1 MRDNWQT
8 VRLGDLC
15 TIKGRIGFRG
25 YTRQD
30 LVEKGEGAITL
41 SPSNIVDDKLNLDK
55 CQYISWFKYDESPE
69 IMIFEGDIIYAKT
82 ASIGKVAL
90 VKDLPEKATINPQ
103 FVVFK
108 NIKCNRSFLYYAV
121 RSHGFKEQVSLI
133 TNGVAIPTV
142 SQSNLEKLHIKLP
155 SVSEQQRI
163 VDELDLLT
171 GIIDKKNAQLRDL
184 DALAQSIFYEMFG
197 DPITNEK
204 GWPIKNVGE
213 FADVTDYVANGSF
226 ATLRKNVS
234 YKSEPDYAILVRLAD
249 FSNAFDRRKFVYVD
263 KHAYDFL
270 AKSKLFGGEIIMS
283 NVGSVG
289 KSFICPDLGQPMS
302 LAPNSIV
309 IKTPNNIYSYACF
322 QMPSFQLAIKGIT
335 SQTALPKFNKTEFKK
350 IKVICPPAEMQ
361 TRYEVRWKA
370 IQGQRER
377 IKASLKDAQA
387 LLDSRMDYYFN
398 D

>member
-1 MRDNWQT
+1 MRNSWSHI
-8 VRLGDLC
+8 RLGDACDIINGRNQKAVEDPSGAFPIYGSGGIMGYANSYLC
-15 TIKGRIGFRG
+15 KGGSTIIGRKGTINRPLYVDKDFWNVDTAFG
-25 YTRQD
+25 
-30 LVEKGEGAITL
+30 L
-41 SPSNIVDDKLNLDK
+41 SPKAGIAPRFLFYLCK
-55 CQYISWFKYDESPE
+55 
-69 IMIFEGDIIYAKT
+69 
-82 ASIGKVAL
+82 SINWLRYNKSTTLPSL
-90 VKDLPEKATINPQ
+90 VKSDLLQIPISVPGLE
-103 FVVFK
+103 
-108 NIKCNRSFLYYAV
+108 
-121 RSHGFKEQVSLI
+121 EQ
-133 TNGVAIPTV
+133 
-142 SQSNLEKLHIKLP
+142 H
-155 SVSEQQRI
+155 RI

-184 DALAQSIFYEMFG
+184 DALAQSIFYEIFG
-197 DPITNEK
+197 DPISNEK
-204 GWPIKNVGE
+204 GWPIKYVGE

-226 ATLRKNVS
+226 ATLRENVS

-249 FSNAFDRRKFVYVD
+249 FSNAFDRSKFVYVD

-361 TRYEVRWKA
+361 AQYEERWKA
-370 IQGQRER
+370 IQRQRER
-377 IKASLKDAQA
+377 IEASLRDAQA